1 MAIQYIHKI
10 KHPGTLEEL
19 CLKEQVNISRE
30 IPQQKIEPRT
40 EQNNNFFLE
49 NLVYCRKTI
58 LTKKGTFS
66 H

>member
-30 IPQQKIEPRT
+30 IPQQE
-40 EQNNNFFLE
+40 
-49 NLVYCRKTI
+49 
-58 LTKKGTFS
+58 
-66 H
+66 

>member
-30 IPQQKIEPRT
+30 IPQQ
-40 EQNNNFFLE
+40 EQNPEQNKTTIFFWKIWFIVE
-49 NLVYCRKTI
+49 RQY
-58 LTKKGTFS
+58 
-66 H
+66 